1 MPPSPR
7 SSVTPPG
14 TMRSII
20 SLWPKQACAA
30 RKRAL
35 AQDAAFGIDQREGG
49 VVADG
54 ADIAEMIGEALKLGH
69 QRAQP
74 DRALR
79 HVDL

>member
-20 SLWPKQACAA
+20 SLWPKQAYAA

-54 ADIAEMIGEALKLGH
+54 ADIAEMIGEALELGH

-74 DRALR
+74 NRALR
-79 HVDL
+79 DVDL

>member
-7 SSVTPPG
+7 SSVD
-14 TMRSII
+14 
-20 SLWPKQACAA
+20 AA
-30 RKRAL
+30 RHDAVHHQPMAETGVRRAQRAL
-35 AQDAAFGIDQREGG
+35 AKHAAFGIDQREGR

>member
-20 SLWPKQACAA
+20 SLWPKQTCCRACV
-30 RKRAL
+30 
-35 AQDAAFGIDQREGG
+35 AQHAAFGIDQRERG

-79 HVDL
+79 QADL